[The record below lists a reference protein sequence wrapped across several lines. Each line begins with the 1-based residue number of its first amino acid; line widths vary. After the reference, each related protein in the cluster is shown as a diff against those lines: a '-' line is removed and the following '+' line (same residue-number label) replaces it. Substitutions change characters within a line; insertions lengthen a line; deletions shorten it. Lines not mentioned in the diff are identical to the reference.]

1 MLLVLTVSITKLVV
15 LLRYCSKFYL
25 CVDVGCLAALANNS
39 QVMDHISL
47 ACELNTGLVVLQN
60 SVRLTAVESL
70 VVHLT
75 ICHSI
80 GSHTHVACEIISL
93 FF

>member
-1 MLLVLTVSITKLVV
+1 
-15 LLRYCSKFYL
+15 
-25 CVDVGCLAALANNS
+25 
-39 QVMDHISL
+39 MDHISL